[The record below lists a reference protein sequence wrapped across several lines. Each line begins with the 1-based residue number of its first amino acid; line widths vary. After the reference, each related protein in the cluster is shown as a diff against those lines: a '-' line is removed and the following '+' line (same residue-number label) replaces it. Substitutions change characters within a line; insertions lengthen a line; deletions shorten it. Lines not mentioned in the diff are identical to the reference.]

1 MFTIF
6 SSPKGGSGTSVAAAG
21 LAIVSSSTTRT
32 LLVDLAGDQ
41 AAILGLPEPP
51 VGLSDW
57 VNEMTHHNFD
67 EILIDCDNNL
77 FLAPS
82 GSFDF
87 DILTVNAWKNLS
99 QALARKVDD
108 GFNIIIDF
116 GTEEMPLAL
125 SRFPHQHYIVT
136 RPCYLSLRRAVNL
149 EKSFSGVVV
158 IHEPDRVLT
167 TSDIESVL
175 KMKCVAEVPYSREI
189 SRRVDSGLLKS
200 RLPMSLQ
207 TALMPLVQLDINL

>member
-1 MFTIF
+1 MFTIL
-6 SSPKGGSGTSVAAAG
+6 SSPKGGSGTSVAAAS

-77 FLAPS
+77 FLAPL

-87 DILTVNAWKNLS
+87 DILTVNAW
-99 QALARKVDD
+99 
-108 GFNIIIDF
+108 
-116 GTEEMPLAL
+116 
-125 SRFPHQHYIVT
+125 
-136 RPCYLSLRRAVNL
+136 
-149 EKSFSGVVV
+149 
-158 IHEPDRVLT
+158 
-167 TSDIESVL
+167 
-175 KMKCVAEVPYSREI
+175 
-189 SRRVDSGLLKS
+189 
-200 RLPMSLQ
+200 
-207 TALMPLVQLDINL
+207 

>member
-6 SSPKGGSGTSVAAAG
+6 SSPKGGSGTSVAAAS

-67 EILIDCDNNL
+67 EILIDCNNNL

-82 GSFDF
+82 GSINF
-87 DILTVNAWKNLS
+87 DILTANAWKNLS

-125 SRFPHQHYIVT
+125 SRLPHQHYIVT

-149 EKSFSGVVV
+149 EESFSGVIV

-167 TSDIESVL
+167 ISDIESVL
-175 KMKCVAEVPYSREI
+175 KLKCVAEVPYSREI

-207 TALMPLVQLDINL
+207 TALTPLVQLDVNL

>member
-1 MFTIF
+1 MFIIF
-6 SSPKGGSGTSVAAAG
+6 SSPKGGSGTSVVAAS

-32 LLVDLAGDQ
+32 LLIDLAGDQ
-41 AAILGLPEPP
+41 AAILGLPEPHA
-51 VGLSDW
+51 GLSDW

-77 FLAPS
+77 FLAPA
-82 GSFDF
+82 GTFDF
-87 DILTVNAWKNLS
+87 DILTVNAWKNLA

-108 GFNIIIDF
+108 GFNIVIDF
-116 GTEEMPLAL
+116 GTQEIPLAI

-149 EKSFSGVVV
+149 EKTFSGVVV
-158 IHEPDRVLT
+158 IREPDRVLT
-167 TSDIESVL
+167 TSDVESVL
-175 KMKCVAEVPYSREI
+175 KLRCVAEVPYSREI

-200 RLPMSLQ
+200 RLPASLQ
-207 TALMPLVQLDINL
+207 IALTPLVQIGVSS